1 MSLRELPARPNL
13 EHLKKQARLLLR
25 GSLQAEP
32 SSIDRFRE
40 TQVQLPPAA
49 PKLADAQHVIAR
61 EYGFDNWANLK
72 AHVGVLSDDPRR

>member
-32 SSIDRFRE
+32 AAIEPLSRSPGS
-40 TQVQLPPAA
+40 VSQLP
-49 PKLADAQHVIAR
+49 R
-61 EYGFDNWANLK
+61 RNL
-72 AHVGVLSDDPRR
+72 RTRNT